1 MMETKTRNLS
11 LNDSLHRLQLSST
24 ESRRKILSL
33 FLNEGDALT
42 HGDIKKRVGETFD
55 RVTIYRTLQTF
66 EEKGIIHSIP
76 TADNSIL
83 YALCKECEEGHH
95 HDDHV
100 HFICTNCEK
109 TICLDDVVSPK
120 IDLPEGYVAESVQVV
135 SKGIFKE
142 CSEPRFRAIKR
153 FNGT

>member
-1 MMETKTRNLS
+1 METKSVTIR
-11 LNDSLHRLQLSST
+11 LNDILHRRQLSST

-33 FLNEGDALT
+33 FLNSQDALT
-42 HGDIKKRVGETFD
+42 HGVIEKEVGENFD

-66 EEKGIIHSIP
+66 TEKGIIHTIP
-76 TADNSIL
+76 TADNAVL

-120 IDLPEGYVAESVQVV
+120 IELPEGFVSENVQVV
-135 SKGIFKE
+135 IKGVCKE
-142 CSEPRFRAIKR
+142 CNE
-153 FNGT
+153 GTHK

>member
-1 MMETKTRNLS
+1 MIEMKNNTLR
-11 LNDSLHRLQLSST
+11 LNEILHRKELSST

-33 FLNEGDALT
+33 FFTSNDALT
-42 HGDIKKRVGETFD
+42 HGNIEKEVGNKYD

-66 EEKGIIHSIP
+66 EEKGIIHTIP
-76 TADNSIL
+76 TADNAIL
-83 YALCKECEEGHH
+83 YALCKDCNEGHH

-120 IDLPEGYVAESVQVV
+120 IELPKGYVADNVQVV
-135 SKGIFKE
+135 I
-142 CSEPRFRAIKR
+142 
-153 FNGT
+153 NGVCKDCVNA

>member
-1 MMETKTRNLS
+1 METKTRNLS
-11 LNDSLHRLQLSST
+11 LNDILHRRQLSST
-24 ESRRKILSL
+24 ESRRKILRL
-33 FLNEGDALT
+33 FLNSDDALT
-42 HGDIKKRVGETFD
+42 HGDIEKTVGDKYD

-66 EEKGIIHSIP
+66 EEKGIIHTIP

-100 HFICTNCEK
+100 HFICTNCGK

-120 IDLPEGYVAESVQVV
+120 IDLPKGYEAESVQVV
-135 SKGIFKE
+135 IKGVCKDCGE
-142 CSEPRFRAIKR
+142 Q
-153 FNGT
+153 

>member
-1 MMETKTRNLS
+1 METKTVHLR
-11 LNDSLHRLQLSST
+11 LNDILHRRQLSST
-24 ESRRKILSL
+24 ESRRKILTL
-33 FLNEGDALT
+33 FLNTEDALT
-42 HGDIKKRVGETFD
+42 HGDIEKEVGDKYD

-76 TADNSIL
+76 TADNSIK

-100 HFICTNCEK
+100 HFICTACDK

-120 IDLPEGYVAESVQVV
+120 IDLPRGYVAENVQVV
-135 SKGIFKE
+135 IQGVCKE
-142 CSEPRFRAIKR
+142 CQSLE
-153 FNGT
+153 N

>member
-1 MMETKTRNLS
+1 MESKTINIR
-11 LNDSLHRLQLSST
+11 LNDILHRRQLSST
-24 ESRRKILSL
+24 ESRRKILTL
-33 FLNEGDALT
+33 FLNSDDALT
-42 HGDIKKRVGETFD
+42 HGDIEKEVGEKYD

-76 TADNSIL
+76 TADNAIK

-120 IDLPEGYVAESVQVV
+120 IDLPGGYVAENVQVV
-135 SKGIFKE
+135 INGICKE
-142 CSEPRFRAIKR
+142 CQSEP
-153 FNGT
+153 

>member
-1 MMETKTRNLS
+1 METKTRQLR
-11 LNDSLHRLQLSST
+11 LNDILHRRQLSST

-33 FLNEGDALT
+33 FLDGGDALT
-42 HGDIKKRVGETFD
+42 HGDIEKKVGDKYD
-55 RVTIYRTLQTF
+55 RVTIYRTLQVF
-66 EEKGIIHSIP
+66 EEKGIIHAIP

-100 HFICTNCEK
+100 HFICANCEK

-120 IDLPEGYVAESVQVV
+120 IDLPAGYVAESVQVLI
-135 SKGIFKE
+135 KGVCKE
-142 CSEPRFRAIKR
+142 CNE
-153 FNGT
+153 

>member
-1 MMETKTRNLS
+1 METKTVNIR
-11 LNDSLHRLQLSST
+11 LNDILHHRQLSST
-24 ESRRKILSL
+24 ESRRKILTL
-33 FLNEGDALT
+33 FLSTDDALT
-42 HGDIKKRVGETFD
+42 HGDIEKEVGDKYD

-76 TADNSIL
+76 TADNAIR

-109 TICLDDVVSPK
+109 TICLDDVVSPN
-120 IDLPEGYVAESVQVV
+120 IELPKGYVADNVQVV
-135 SKGIFKE
+135 IHGLCKD
-142 CSEPRFRAIKR
+142 CSSL
-153 FNGT
+153 

>member
-1 MMETKTRNLS
+1 MESKTINIR
-11 LNDSLHRLQLSST
+11 LNDILHRRQLSST
-24 ESRRKILSL
+24 ESRRKILTL
-33 FLNEGDALT
+33 FLNSDDALT
-42 HGDIKKRVGETFD
+42 HGDIEKEVGEKYD

-76 TADNSIL
+76 TADNAIL

-100 HFICTNCEK
+100 HFICTACEK

-120 IDLPEGYVAESVQVV
+120 IDLPEGYVPKNVQVV
-135 SKGIFKE
+135 IEGVCKD
-142 CSEPRFRAIKR
+142 CSSV
-153 FNGT
+153 

>member
-1 MMETKTRNLS
+1 MQTKTVNIR
-11 LNDSLHRLQLSST
+11 LNDILHRRQLSST
-24 ESRRKILSL
+24 ESRRKILTL
-33 FLNEGDALT
+33 FLSSDDALT
-42 HGDIKKRVGETFD
+42 HGDIEKEVGEKYD

-76 TADNSIL
+76 TADNAIR

-100 HFICTNCEK
+100 HFICTNCDK

-120 IDLPEGYVAESVQVV
+120 IDLPTGYVADNVQVV
-135 SKGIFKE
+135 IQGICKE
-142 CSEPRFRAIKR
+142 CQ
-153 FNGT
+153 N

>member
-1 MMETKTRNLS
+1 METKSVTIR
-11 LNDSLHRLQLSST
+11 LNDILHRRQLSST

-33 FLNEGDALT
+33 FLHSHDALT
-42 HGDIKKRVGETFD
+42 HGAIEKEVGENFD

-66 EEKGIIHSIP
+66 EEKGIIHTIP
-76 TADNSIL
+76 TADNSVL

-100 HFICTNCEK
+100 HFVCTNCER

-120 IDLPEGYVAESVQVV
+120 MDLPQGYVADNVQVIIHGV
-135 SKGIFKE
+135 CKD
-142 CSEPRFRAIKR
+142 CNSEP
-153 FNGT
+153 

>member
-1 MMETKTRNLS
+1 MESKTINVR
-11 LNDSLHRLQLSST
+11 LNDILHRRQLSST
-24 ESRRKILSL
+24 ESRRKILTL
-33 FLNEGDALT
+33 FLNSDDALT
-42 HGDIKKRVGETFD
+42 HGDIEKEVGEKYD

-76 TADNSIL
+76 TADNAIK

-120 IDLPEGYVAESVQVV
+120 IDLPEGYAAETVQVV
-135 SKGIFKE
+135 INGICKD
-142 CSEPRFRAIKR
+142 CV
-153 FNGT
+153 

>member
-1 MMETKTRNLS
+1 METKTRNIR
-11 LNDSLHRLQLSST
+11 LNDILHRRQLSST

-33 FLNEGDALT
+33 FLHEGDALT
-42 HGDIKKRVGETFD
+42 HGDIEKKVGENYD

-100 HFICTNCEK
+100 HFICSNCDK

-120 IDLPEGYVAESVQVV
+120 IDLPEGYKAESVQVV
-135 SKGIFKE
+135 IKGVCRE
-142 CSEPRFRAIKR
+142 CGER
-153 FNGT
+153 

>member
-1 MMETKTRNLS
+1 MEAKTVNAR
-11 LNDSLHRLQLSST
+11 LNDILHRRQLSST
-24 ESRRKILSL
+24 ESRRKILTL
-33 FLNEGDALT
+33 FLNCGDALT
-42 HGDIKKRVGETFD
+42 HGDIEKEVGEKYD

-76 TADNSIL
+76 TADNAIR

-109 TICLDDVVSPK
+109 TICLDDVVSPN
-120 IDLPEGYVAESVQVV
+120 IELPKGYVADNVQVV
-135 SKGIFKE
+135 IHGLCKD
-142 CSEPRFRAIKR
+142 CSSL
-153 FNGT
+153 

>member
-1 MMETKTRNLS
+1 METKS
-11 LNDSLHRLQLSST
+11 LTSRLNAILHNRQLSAT
-24 ESRRKILSL
+24 ESRRKILTL
-33 FLNEGDALT
+33 FLNSGDALT
-42 HGDIKKRVGETFD
+42 HGDIEKQVGDKYD

-66 EEKGIIHSIP
+66 QEKGIIHAIP

-100 HFICTNCEK
+100 HFICTACEK

-120 IDLPEGYVAESVQVV
+120 IDLPEGYKAESVQVV
-135 SKGIFKE
+135 IKGICKD
-142 CSEPRFRAIKR
+142 C
-153 FNGT
+153 G